1 MDQGGTTC
9 GDEASRS
16 SKAIYK
22 REIINFHD
30 KNAVIARFSDKNK
43 FFIFIAKFHD
53 MQLYI
58 IIHQEMSKKV
68 MKCHEKS

>member
-53 MQLYI
+53 M
-58 IIHQEMSKKV
+58 
-68 MKCHEKS
+68 